1 MFTEDEYISEGEY
14 QEMYN
19 KMLVAETIYNFWNDD
34 ESVNGLLST
43 LYDIVTWPDSK
54 DLKGDDALKQ
64 FKEDIQ
70 EEREY
75 LKQFEEALEKLQKIA
90 NERADYWRKL
100 WYKYNEILESP
111 EYLKAI
117 GEYDDDG
124 YPESKSWEDY
134 TRSEILGMK

>member
-100 WYKYNEILESP
+100 WYKYNN
-111 EYLKAI
+111 K
-117 GEYDDDG
+117 
-124 YPESKSWEDY
+124 
-134 TRSEILGMK
+134 